1 MSSSLLQSETENSSN
16 GQKVEKREE
25 RQARRGRT
33 QISDAEQK
41 HGSPSSLR
49 KPLPNSSILGQKY
62 ILEALT
68 PSYYIQN
75 IYVYIL
81 HHMFIKVFGL

>member
-1 MSSSLLQSETENSSN
+1 MSSSLLQSETENSRN

-41 HGSPSSLR
+41 HVTQQP
-49 KPLPNSSILGQKY
+49 QK
-62 ILEALT
+62 T
-68 PSYYIQN
+68 PSQFLN
-75 IYVYIL
+75 PRTEVHIL
-81 HHMFIKVFGL
+81 

>member
-1 MSSSLLQSETENSSN
+1 MSSSLLQSETENSRN

-41 HGSPSSLR
+41 HVTQQP
-49 KPLPNSSILGQKY
+49 QK
-62 ILEALT
+62 ALT

-75 IYVYIL
+75 IYVYISTSHIYKSVWIVICL
-81 HHMFIKVFGL
+81 IVGSYG

>member
-1 MSSSLLQSETENSSN
+1 MLQSETGNSSN

-41 HGSPSSLR
+41 M
-49 KPLPNSSILGQKY
+49 
-62 ILEALT
+62 
-68 PSYYIQN
+68 SYPAASENHFPIPQS
-75 IYVYIL
+75 
-81 HHMFIKVFGL
+81 